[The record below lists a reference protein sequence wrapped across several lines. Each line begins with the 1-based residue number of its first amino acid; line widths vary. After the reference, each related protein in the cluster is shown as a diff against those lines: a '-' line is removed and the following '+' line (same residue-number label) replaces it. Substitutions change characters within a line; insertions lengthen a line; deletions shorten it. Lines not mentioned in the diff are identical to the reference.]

1 MKTPDMKNI
10 SGVKRKREF
19 EVEYKVKVWDYV
31 KREMEKGVKI
41 SWVRFFPEKTSIKER
56 KRVAKLFKRMK
67 VSSIAF

>member
-1 MKTPDMKNI
+1 M
-10 SGVKRKREF
+10 
-19 EVEYKVKVWDYV
+19 
-31 KREMEKGVKI
+31 REMEKGVKI